1 MVICYLFARRNG
13 RFLLSYDNLFKDVYT
28 KSIPRK
34 IKYNESK
41 EQQKIFSIHIKKKD
55 ILMQS
60 GQLARLY
67 RLEKL

>member
-34 IKYNESK
+34 IKYNEST
-41 EQQKIFSIHIKKKD
+41 EQQKRFREHVSRNLGQGIKYYYKYIYPK
-55 ILMQS
+55 
-60 GQLARLY
+60 R
-67 RLEKL
+67 